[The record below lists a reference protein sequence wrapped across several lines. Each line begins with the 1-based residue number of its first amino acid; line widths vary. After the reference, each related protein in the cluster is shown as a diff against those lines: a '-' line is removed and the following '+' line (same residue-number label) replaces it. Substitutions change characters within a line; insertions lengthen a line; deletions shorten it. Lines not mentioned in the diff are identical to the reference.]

1 MKIIMA
7 ASYFS
12 PRKHNVVTLLW
23 IWANIKGE
31 LQIIALCLP
40 ELVFSLAR
48 LWFYMCLHLTCT
60 AQNNWLQHYCQPIS
74 VLWKFSFLY
83 QSQVQVLRRKV
94 VVWIYIHDTRRT
106 KLELEVSIMKCK
118 HWTLSVPNSD
128 WPQNISFLRPPCSSF
143 KS

>member
-1 MKIIMA
+1 MT

-31 LQIIALCLP
+31 LQKTALCLP
-40 ELVFSLAR
+40 ELVFSSTH
-48 LWFYMCLHLTCT
+48 LWFYMCLQTDMHSLKQLTY
-60 AQNNWLQHYCQPIS
+60 NSWLYNCQLIS
-74 VLWKFSFLY
+74 VLRKFSFLY
-83 QSQVQVLRRKV
+83 QSQVQVLRWKV

-118 HWTLSVPNSD
+118 HWTLSVTNSD